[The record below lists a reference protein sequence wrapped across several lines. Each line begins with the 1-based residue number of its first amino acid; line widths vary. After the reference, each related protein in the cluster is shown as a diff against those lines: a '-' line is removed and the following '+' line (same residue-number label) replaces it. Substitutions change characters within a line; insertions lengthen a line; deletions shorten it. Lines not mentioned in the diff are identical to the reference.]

1 MNHQNGKKSYW
12 RRTAVRFAGPS
23 HCQRH
28 ESIESFTSINSLN
41 DEQFNKIKKLA
52 NNLNKSLEHYKSL
65 EEFAPSKSNF
75 SDSETDNETEID
87 LELDTKINKNKNNND
102 KPLSETI
109 IKILKEYIFLTLFY
123 VLLSQE
129 FIKIGINNY
138 IPQLSD
144 YKLIETIVYGLI
156 LSTLYIFFNKIFL

>member
-1 MNHQNGKKSYW
+1 M
-12 RRTAVRFAGPS
+12 
-23 HCQRH
+23 
-28 ESIESFTSINSLN
+28 
-41 DEQFNKIKKLA
+41 A